1 MSTRMDYTKTRSS
14 LIFYLYK
21 MVNEDSWRL
30 NINITNFYIVSS
42 LYRILIDVLCE
53 HVNVRYGNLRD
64 ANENE
69 IIRVIEEDFPSSF
82 KDEKALYYIR
92 ITYFLY
98 TQLTQ
103 RFSELWR
110 LQDKICDIIREGKYD
125 KERQNGSST

>member
-1 MSTRMDYTKTRSS
+1 MNTRMDYTKTRSS

-21 MVNEDSWRL
+21 MVNEDSWRF
-30 NINITNFYIVSS
+30 NINVTNFYVVSS

-64 ANENE
+64 ANEDE
-69 IIRVIEEDFPSSF
+69 VIRVIEEDFPSSF

-98 TQLTQ
+98 TQLMQ
-103 RFSELWR
+103 NFSESWQLR
-110 LQDKICDIIREGKYD
+110 DKICDIIREGKYD
-125 KERQNGSST
+125 KER